1 MGSRGYFEIR
11 KNEMKQDKTK
21 IYRKNISMALNLKRL
36 IAPLCVL
43 LLSSGFSA
51 FAKSPQEAVNEFV
64 NSASVSAGSTAVM
77 VSDLKDGRILASYNA
92 STPLIPASIMKS
104 ITIASLSETV
114 DVDKPIITKCYID
127 GKVDSDGVL
136 NGNIIVEGAGDPSI
150 NSKVWPVGE
159 DFVKEIADALKN
171 MGVKRIMGKVKVE
184 QDYFKG
190 PAVHPSWASGD
201 LSQSYGTGS
210 HAFNFANNASGK
222 ASVKDPSA
230 VFIAQLK
237 RQLSAVG
244 ISIEDGTPAT
254 GGRKLLLEHKSPA
267 LKEIMRSCMMR
278 SDNLYAES
286 MLRRYGK
293 EKGGDGSTSDA
304 ATREMEMWK
313 KKGADMEGVLIADGS
328 GLSRSNRVT
337 ARFMEDV
344 LREKANDVEYVSFF
358 PLAGQEGTLRSLL
371 KDTDLDSYIAM
382 KTGSMNGVQCYAGYK
397 LDDDFAPT
405 HVVVI
410 IINNF
415 KGSRADLRKGV
426 EKMLLEIFN

>member
-1 MGSRGYFEIR
+1 
-11 KNEMKQDKTK
+11 MKREKRQ
-21 IYRKNISMALNLKRL
+21 IYKKNISVSFNLKRL

-43 LLSSGFSA
+43 LLSSGMSA
-51 FAKSPQEAVNEFV
+51 YGKSPQEAVNEFV
-64 NSASVSAGSTAVM
+64 NSASVAPGSTAVM

-104 ITIASLSETV
+104 VTIASLSETV
-114 DVDKPIITKCYID
+114 DVDRPIITKCYID
-127 GKVDSDGVL
+127 GNVDSEGVL

-159 DFVKEIADALKN
+159 DFVAEIVDILKAL
-171 MGVKRIMGKVKVE
+171 GVKSITGGVKIE

-237 RQLSAVG
+237 RQLACAR
-244 ISIEDGTPAT
+244 ISIEDGAQTS
-254 GGRKLLLEHKSPA
+254 GGRKMLLEHKSPM
-267 LKEIMRSCMMR
+267 LNEIMRSCMMR

-304 ATREMEMWK
+304 AAREMEMWK
-313 KKGADMEGVLIADGS
+313 KRGADMEGVQIVDGS

-344 LREKANDVEYVSFF
+344 LREKSKDVEYVSFF

-415 KGSRADLRKGV
+415 KGARATLRSGV
-426 EKMLLEIFN
+426 EKMLLEIFK

>member
-1 MGSRGYFEIR
+1 
-11 KNEMKQDKTK
+11 MKQDKIKFHMNRATT
-21 IYRKNISMALNLKRL
+21 ALNMRRL
-36 IAPLCVL
+36 IAPLCML
-43 LLSSGFSA
+43 LLASGISA
-51 FAKSPQEAVNEFV
+51 LAKTPQEAVNEFV
-64 NSASVSAGSTAVM
+64 NSASVAPGSTSVM

-104 ITIASLSETV
+104 ITIASLSETL
-114 DVDKPIITKCYID
+114 DVDKPIITKCHID

-150 NSKVWPVGE
+150 NSGVWPVGE
-159 DFVKEIADALKN
+159 DFVKEIVDAVKN
-171 MGVKRIMGKVKVE
+171 LGVKRILGKVKVE

-190 PAVHPSWASGD
+190 PAVHPSWGSGD
-201 LSQSYGTGS
+201 LSRSYGTGS

-237 RQLSAVG
+237 RQLNSAG
-244 ISIEDGTPAT
+244 ISIEDGVPAS

-304 ATREMEMWK
+304 ARREMEMWK
-313 KKGADMEGVLIADGS
+313 KSGADMEGVQIADGS

-344 LREKANDVEYVSFF
+344 LRQKANDVEYVSFF

-371 KDTDLDSYIAM
+371 KDTALDSYIAM
-382 KTGSMNGVQCYAGYK
+382 KTGSMTGVQCYAGYK

-415 KGSRADLRKGV
+415 KGSRGDLRSGV
-426 EKMLLEIFN
+426 EKMLLEIFNSDK